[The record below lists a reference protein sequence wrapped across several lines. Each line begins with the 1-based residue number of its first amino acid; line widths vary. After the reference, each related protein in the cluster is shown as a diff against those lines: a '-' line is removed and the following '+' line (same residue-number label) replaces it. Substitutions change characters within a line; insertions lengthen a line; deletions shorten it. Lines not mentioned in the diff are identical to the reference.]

1 MDSVDPYGF
10 LVLYVPRPQLKVPR
24 PLPLKVPRLYG
35 CAEKRAMFIY
45 AVLCD
50 VSAFED
56 HVFLCHISNM

>member
-35 CAEKRAMFIY
+35 CAEKE
-45 AVLCD
+45 LCLYM
-50 VSAFED
+50 
-56 HVFLCHISNM
+56 LCCVT